1 MTYAAIAREK
11 AAIVERTGLL
21 GEGGA
26 RAGQGVVSRFFI
38 AGFGTDEQRAAWLPH
53 LASVAISEP
62 KVGAHPKLLT
72 ARAEEDADGYTVFG
86 EKAWVTNGPLA
97 EVFIVLAVTSVEN
110 DRKRYSAFLVP
121 RDTPGLSIDEAP
133 QYRALA
139 PSRHCGLKLDGC
151 RVPRS
156 ALLGLPG
163 TAYETMA
170 LPFRDVEDAVD
181 TFGLLGAFRFL
192 LSRFASCAE
201 GDAATLS
208 LGRLAA
214 LTAVFAVTAE
224 AVVAALDAGELERQ
238 AAALVGLRVLA
249 ADVLGHVR
257 DHRDAFGP
265 ADDAAIDRVFSDL
278 ETSAS
283 VARGP
288 RQARQARLGSDL
300 VRRYSASP
308 SQTSPC

>member
-1 MTYAAIAREK
+1 MSYAAIAREK

-21 GEGGA
+21 GEGD
-26 RAGQGVVSRFFI
+26 AGRQMVARFFLQ
-38 AGFGTDEQRAAWLPH
+38 GFGTDAQRAAWLPH
-53 LASVAISEP
+53 IISVAISEP
-62 KVGAHPKLLT
+62 RVGAHPKLLT
-72 ARAEEDADGYTVFG
+72 TRAEQDADGYRIFG

-97 EVFIVLAVTSVEN
+97 DVFIVFAITTVEGG
-110 DRKRYSAFLVP
+110 RKRHSAFLVP

-156 ALLGLPG
+156 ATLGSAG

-170 LPFRDVEDAVD
+170 LPFRDAEDAIG

-192 LSRFASCAE
+192 LSRFARQGEASDEAV
-201 GDAATLS
+201 LS
-208 LGRLAA
+208 LGALVA
-214 LTAVFAVTAE
+214 LTAVFAETAE
-224 AVVAALDAGELERQ
+224 AVVAALDGGELPAR

-249 ADVLGHVR
+249 ADMLQR
-257 DHRDAFGP
+257 ARTHREAFGP
-265 ADDAAIDRVFSDL
+265 TTDDAIERLFGDL
-278 ETSAS
+278 EMSLS

-288 RQARQARLGSDL
+288 RQARQARLGRVL
-300 VRRYSASP
+300 IAATRP
-308 SQTSPC
+308 